1 MGSWAEFSPL
11 WTSGDIQAEEAK
23 APLPSLM
30 AALLWTSVCQA
41 SHRTLL
47 CLSVLLGTLRLS
59 EPGTLKCLELCRAWE
74 GLYK

>member
-23 APLPSLM
+23 APLPRLM

-47 CLSVLLGTLRLS
+47 CLSVLLGMVPTS
-59 EPGTLKCLELCRAWE
+59 Q
-74 GLYK
+74 